1 MKFFFLCTFA
11 LGAFAVHPDVIERQR
26 IIEEINNGD
35 NTWTAGVNKKFANST
50 YDHVRQLCGVLP
62 GGPVLPEREF
72 TEEELN
78 MPVPTAFDA
87 RTAWPK
93 CKSLVEL
100 RDQSACGSCWAM
112 GGIAAATDRVCIQTN
127 GSIMDRLS
135 AEDLVGCCRSCGQG
149 CNGGYPSAV
158 WSWFKETGV
167 VTGGE
172 YDNTDWCSAY
182 SLKKCDH
189 HCTGKYG
196 PCPSAEYPTPAC
208 PHKCDSRSTYKVAF
222 SADKHKF
229 KTSYSVRGVEKIQ
242 QDLMTNGPGE
252 VSFTVYAD
260 FEAYTGGV
268 YQHKSGSQLGG
279 HAVKFIGWGVD
290 GGTPYWWVAN
300 SWNEDWGEN
309 GFFRIIRGK
318 DECGIESAYVAGMY
332 K

>member
-1 MKFFFLCTFA
+1 MKFLFLCTFA
-11 LGAFAVHPDVIERQR
+11 VGAFAVHPDVIERER
-26 IIEEINNGD
+26 IIEEINSGD

-78 MPVPTAFDA
+78 MEVPTAFDA
-87 RTAWPK
+87 RTAWPQ

-127 GSIMDRLS
+127 GSVMDRLS
-135 AEDLVGCCRSCGQG
+135 AEDLVGCCNSCGMG

-158 WSWFKETGV
+158 WSWFKSEGV

-172 YDNTDWCSAY
+172 NGNTDWCSAY

-196 PCPSAEYPTPAC
+196 PCPSAEYPTPKCPRAC
-208 PHKCDSRSTYKVAF
+208 DGASTYKVKF
-222 SADKHKF
+222 QADKHKF
-229 KTSYSVRGVEKIQ
+229 KTAYSVRGVEKIQ

-268 YQHKSGSQLGG
+268 YEHKSGSQLGG
-279 HAVKFIGWGVD
+279 HAVKFIGWGED
-290 GGTPYWWVAN
+290 AGTPYWWVAN
-300 SWNEDWGEN
+300 SWNEDWGES

-318 DECGIESAYVAGMY
+318 DECGIESGYVTGMY